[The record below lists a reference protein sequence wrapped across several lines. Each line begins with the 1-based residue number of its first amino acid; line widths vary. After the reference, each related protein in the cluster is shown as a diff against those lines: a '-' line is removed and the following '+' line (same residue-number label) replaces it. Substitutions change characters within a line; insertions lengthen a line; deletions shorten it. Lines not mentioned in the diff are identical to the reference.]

1 MAFTENDLELGSVY
15 WSLLVDFA
23 KNRKG
28 EVLTYGQLIKSA
40 KDKYPDNA
48 AVANAIA
55 VSIGRKLEVVVWF
68 CAENELPDLA
78 CLVVNQSGKPGKSY
92 PNPSTWEDEKKKVAN
107 FDWENIQIKFETV
120 IKQELAKTVKLKKRT
135 EDEALNVRYEHWRK
149 NRPRY
154 PANSSEEQKLD
165 MLQLLMEGHDLEYAF
180 QQAYANHLMMIVEA

>member
-28 EVLTYGQLIKSA
+28 EVLTYGQLIQSA
-40 KDKYPDNA
+40 KDAHPNNA

-68 CAENELPDLA
+68 CAQNGLPDLA
-78 CLVVNQSGKPGKSY
+78 CLVVNQSGKPGESY
-92 PNPSTWEDEKKKVAN
+92 PNPTTWDDEKQKVAN
-107 FDWENIQIKFETV
+107 FDWANIQIKFETV
-120 IKQELAKTVKLKKRT
+120 IKEELAKTVTLKKRT
-135 EDEALNVRYEHWRK
+135 EDVALNVRYEHWRE

-154 PANSSEEQKLD
+154 PANPSEDQKLD
-165 MLQLLMEGHDLEYAF
+165 MLHLLMEGHDVEYAF
-180 QQAYANHLMMIVEA
+180 QRAFGITN